1 MAWGS
6 PYLQTDL
13 GARSQE
19 QRLTLHLQAR
29 PTAGERGCEVSK
41 QYFLCQRQA
50 EGKGVE
56 AATEGPTQPPGAH
69 TALHTHSHTPQ
80 GPSHAA
86 LPNLLL
92 SARGDLAGEHHAG
105 HSTPCQGLGV
115 TGRGQSAGPLVNLGR
130 EAHAAPSVGSR
141 GQGSHQRPGSHQ
153 TRARPAR
160 QGPGA
165 GFPLKSRPP
174 SESAAQLMSPW
185 RLRPPPPSG
194 LKLGVLAQRRD
205 GAQPQRDRVK
215 GIPLAKP
222 RRSAQTSSCESG
234 PAPQGNGGQTDHGG
248 GRMRR

>member
-19 QRLTLHLQAR
+19 QRFTLHLQAR

-41 QYFLCQRQA
+41 LYFLCQRQA

-141 GQGSHQRPGSHQ
+141 GQGSHQRPGE
-153 TRARPAR
+153 PPD
-160 QGPGA
+160 QGKASSAGA
-165 GFPLKSRPP
+165 WGGLPP
-174 SESAAQLMSPW
+174 KE
-185 RLRPPPPSG
+185 
-194 LKLGVLAQRRD
+194 
-205 GAQPQRDRVK
+205 
-215 GIPLAKP
+215 
-222 RRSAQTSSCESG
+222 
-234 PAPQGNGGQTDHGG
+234 PAPVRVCSSAYVT
-248 GRMRR
+248 MET